1 MSSRNVKRRSR
12 IRPIAR
18 QHPFDVT
25 VCTTDKF
32 DAGDAVFV
40 ENVKGTSRDVFYAE
54 NSTFTQVMNAGF
66 PKDQLTGKPLNAEDT
81 ILDLRSKEN
90 SGDPDATSNDYA
102 SSTSRTGA
110 ATKMRMLIGF
120 TVTGAEGEPAKGR
133 QEARLAHVPITIAG
147 AQTVSRETFMEVLLL
162 AMGENQ
168 SSLEHIEGMLGDN
181 DTLNPG
187 DEFVLHFKLIRVL
200 EKVKLSPMTERH
212 EQPQSVTILI
222 STLS

>member
-40 ENVKGTSRDVFYAE
+40 ENVKGTSKDVFYAE

-66 PKDQLTGKPLNAEDT
+66 PKDPLTGKQSLNAEDKMLELLART
-81 ILDLRSKEN
+81 TT
-90 SGDPDATSNDYA
+90 ATSDAYA
-102 SSTSRTGA
+102 ASTSGTAG

-168 SSLEHIEGMLGDN
+168 DSLDHIKRMLGN
-181 DTLNPG
+181 NNTLNPG

-200 EKVKLSPMTERH
+200 EKVKLSPPKDRM

>member
-32 DAGDAVFV
+32 KAGDAVFV

-66 PKDQLTGKPLNAEDT
+66 PKDQLTGKPLNAEDK

-90 SGDPDATSNDYA
+90 PDAESDAYA
-102 SSTSRTGA
+102 SSTSGTGA

-133 QEARLAHVPITIAG
+133 EEARLAHVPITIAG

-168 SSLEHIEGMLGDN
+168 DSLDHIEGMLAPN

-200 EKVKLSPMTERH
+200 EKVKLSPKTERMH
-212 EQPQSVTILI
+212 QPQSVTILI

>member
-40 ENVKGTSRDVFYAE
+40 ENVKGTSKDVFYAE
-54 NSTFTQVMNAGF
+54 NSTFTQVMNAGLD
-66 PKDQLTGKPLNAEDT
+66 KNLNAEDT
-81 ILDLRSKEN
+81 ILAQRKTSAN
-90 SGDPDATSNDYA
+90 SNAYA
-102 SSTSRTGA
+102 NSTSGTAG

-168 SSLEHIEGMLGDN
+168 DSLNHIEGMLGNN

-200 EKVKLSPMTERH
+200 EKVKLSPPKDRM